1 MKFTSVEK
9 ENRLENINFDL
20 FSLNVTQGLRS
31 LIKEYSLELVEVK
44 ASSAGRYAQDE
55 YAILNA

>member
-20 FSLNVTQGLRS
+20 FALNVTQGLRS

-44 ASSAGRYAQDE
+44 SSSAGRYAQDE

>member
-20 FSLNVTQGLRS
+20 FALNVTQGLRS

-44 ASSAGRYAQDE
+44 ASSAERYAQDE

>member
-20 FSLNVTQGLRS
+20 FALNVTQGLRS

-44 ASSAGRYAQDE
+44 VSSAGRYAQDE